1 MQYLLREIGLA
12 HSGMTPIYCLVG
24 TFLPYVID
32 SRSVGRIMVD
42 GRSVYEIYIDVK
54 FFLGFSLKEKIV
66 LEGMIRP

>member
-1 MQYLLREIGLA
+1 MQYFLREIGLA
-12 HSGMTPIYCLVG
+12 HGGLTPIYCLVG

-42 GRSVYEIYIDVK
+42 ESPIYEIYIDVK
-54 FFLGFSLKEKIV
+54 FFLGFSLKGKIV